1 MRIAVAALLMSAA
14 LGAVSPPAT
23 DESSA
28 VVVIVAAANP
38 ASSIK
43 RQELARFFLKKT
55 GRWSDG
61 HGVIPVD
68 QSAGSPVR
76 SAFTR
81 AVLSAEGM
89 GQISAVQNYWLQQVY
104 SGRSTP
110 PAIKAT
116 DAEVLAF
123 VASNPGA
130 IGYVGAAPAAGGVKV
145 LTVTD

>member
-14 LGAVSPPAT
+14 FGIVSSPAAE
-23 DESSA
+23 DGPF
-28 VVVIVAAANP
+28 VVIVAAANP
-38 ASSIK
+38 ARSIK

-61 HGVIPVD
+61 QGVIPVD

-81 AVLSAEGM
+81 AVLAVEGM
-89 GQISAVQNYWLQQVY
+89 GQISAVQNFWLQQVY

-110 PAIKAT
+110 PTVKAS
-116 DAEVLAF
+116 DAEIVAF

-130 IGYVGAAPAAGGVKV
+130 IGYVAAASAVGGVKV
-145 LTVTD
+145 LTVTE

>member
-14 LGAVSPPAT
+14 LGVAGSPAA
-23 DESSA
+23 DEPSY
-28 VVVIVAAANP
+28 VVVVAAGNP

-76 SAFTR
+76 AAFTR
-81 AVLSAEGM
+81 AVLAVEGM
-89 GQISAVQNYWLQQVY
+89 GQISAVQNFWLQQVY
-104 SGRSTP
+104 SGRSSP
-110 PAIKAT
+110 PAVKAT
-116 DAEVLAF
+116 DAEIVAF
-123 VASNPGA
+123 VAANPGA
-130 IGYVGAAPAAGGVKV
+130 IGYVAAASATGGVKV
-145 LTVTD
+145 LTVTE

>member
-14 LGAVSPPAT
+14 LGIASSPAA
-23 DESSA
+23 DEGSF
-28 VVVIVAAANP
+28 VVIVAAGNS

-81 AVLSAEGM
+81 AVLAVEGM
-89 GQISAVQNYWLQQVY
+89 GQISAVQNFWLQQVY

-110 PAIKAT
+110 PTVKAS
-116 DAEVLAF
+116 DAEIVAF
-123 VASNPGA
+123 VAATPGA
-130 IGYVGAAPAAGGVKV
+130 IGYVAAASATGGVKV

>member
-14 LGAVSPPAT
+14 LGVSGAPAA
-23 DESSA
+23 DEGSF
-28 VVVIVAAANP
+28 VVIVAASNP
-38 ASSIK
+38 ATSIR

-55 GRWSDG
+55 GRWNDG
-61 HGVIPVD
+61 RGVVPVD
-68 QSAGSPVR
+68 LSAGSPVR

-81 AVLSAEGM
+81 AVLSVEGM
-89 GQISAVQNYWLQQVY
+89 GQISSVQNFWLQQVY

-123 VASNPGA
+123 VTANPGA

>member
-14 LGAVSPPAT
+14 FGIVSSPAAET
-23 DESSA
+23 GSF
-28 VVVIVAAANP
+28 VVIVAATNP

-55 GRWSDG
+55 GRWNDG
-61 HGVIPVD
+61 QGVIPVD

-81 AVLSAEGM
+81 AVLAVEGM
-89 GQISAVQNYWLQQVY
+89 GQISAVQNFWLQQVY

-110 PAIKAT
+110 PTVKAS
-116 DAEVLAF
+116 DAEIVAF

-130 IGYVGAAPAAGGVKV
+130 IGYVAAASAVGGVKV
-145 LTVTD
+145 LTVTE

>member
-14 LGAVSPPAT
+14 LGIVSSPAA
-23 DESSA
+23 DEGSY
-28 VVVIVAAANP
+28 VVIVAASNP

-55 GRWSDG
+55 GRWNDG
-61 HGVIPVD
+61 RGVVPVD
-68 QSAGSPVR
+68 LSAGSPVR

-81 AVLSAEGM
+81 AVLSVEGM
-89 GQISAVQNYWLQQVY
+89 GQISSVQNFWLQQVY
-104 SGRSTP
+104 SGRSSP
-110 PAIKAT
+110 PAVKAT

-123 VASNPGA
+123 VAANPGA
-130 IGYVGAAPAAGGVKV
+130 IGYIAPVAAAGGVKV

>member
-14 LGAVSPPAT
+14 LGVAGSPAADAP
-23 DESSA
+23 SY
-28 VVVIVAAANP
+28 VVIVAAGNP

-76 SAFTR
+76 AAFTR
-81 AVLSAEGM
+81 AVLGVEGM
-89 GQISAVQNYWLQQVY
+89 GQISAVQNFWLQQVY
-104 SGRSTP
+104 SGRSSP
-110 PAIKAT
+110 PAVKAT
-116 DAEVLAF
+116 DAEILAF

-130 IGYVGAAPAAGGVKV
+130 IGYVGAVPAAGGVKV
-145 LTVTD
+145 LTVTE

>member
-14 LGAVSPPAT
+14 LGVAGSPAA
-23 DESSA
+23 DEGSF
-28 VVVIVAAANP
+28 VVITAAANP

-55 GRWSDG
+55 GRWGDG

-76 SAFTR
+76 AAFTR
-81 AVLSAEGM
+81 AVLAVEGM
-89 GQISAVQNYWLQQVY
+89 GQISAVQNFWLQQVY

-110 PAIKAT
+110 PTVKAS

-130 IGYVGAAPAAGGVKV
+130 IGYVGAAPSAGGVKV

>member
-14 LGAVSPPAT
+14 LGVAGSPAA
-23 DESSA
+23 DEPSY
-28 VVVIVAAANP
+28 VVIVATGNP
-38 ASSIK
+38 VSSIK

-81 AVLSAEGM
+81 AVLAVEGM
-89 GQISAVQNYWLQQVY
+89 GQISAVQNFWLQQVY

-110 PAIKAT
+110 PTVKAS
-116 DAEVLAF
+116 DAEIVAF

-130 IGYVGAAPAAGGVKV
+130 IGYVAAASAVGGVKV
-145 LTVTD
+145 LTVTE